1 VEKCEEPAS
10 VEKKQR
16 EKTPGSGGLL
26 NDAGESELLDIL
38 QGETIVGVLGF
49 DGDRFKKGCASMPEL
64 NETVVAGLTGYYE
77 YIVVQLHKWVDPLS
91 NEQFWRKPYPY
102 GNSIGRLVLHLTGN
116 LNYYIGARVA
126 ETGYVRDREREF
138 TDNQPPSKEEALRG
152 FDGTIAM
159 VVATIR
165 KQTAEDWGKAYTA
178 EREPE
183 ARDRMQI
190 FIRCAGHAYHHV
202 GQMVYLTREL
212 ART

>member
-1 VEKCEEPAS
+1 MA
-10 VEKKQR
+10 
-16 EKTPGSGGLL
+16 
-26 NDAGESELLDIL
+26 
-38 QGETIVGVLGF
+38 
-49 DGDRFKKGCASMPEL
+49 EL
-64 NETVVAGLTGYYE
+64 NETVADGLASYYE
-77 YIVVQLHKWVDPLS
+77 YVAAQVHKWVDPLS
-91 NEQFWRKPYPY
+91 NERFWRKPYLY
-102 GNSIGRLVLHLTGN
+102 GNSIGHLVLHLTGN
-116 LNYYIGARVA
+116 LNYYIGACVA
-126 ETGYVRDREREF
+126 ETAYVRDREREF
-138 TDNQPPSKEEALRG
+138 TDKQPPSKEEALRA

-165 KQTAEDWGKAYTA
+165 KQTVKDWGKAYTA